1 MIDLHTHTVF
11 SDGELIPSE
20 LVRRAVVT
28 GYEAIAITDHADY
41 TNFEQ
46 LVDVAEKAKYLED
59 VYDIKILSGVEL
71 THVPPA
77 KIEPLVEKSRKKGA
91 DIVVVHGETVTEPV
105 ISGTNSTVV
114 ELGEVDILSHPGLIT
129 QDDVQKAYDN
139 DICLEITSR
148 KGHNITNGHVAKLGL
163 EVGAT
168 MVVNTDTHGPD
179 DLITTEMARKIAM
192 GSGLDEK
199 QADEILHNSKQ
210 LIT

>member
-46 LVDVAEKAKYLED
+46 LVDVAEKTKYLED

-77 KIEPLVEKSRKKGA
+77 KIEPLVEKSRKMGA
-91 DIVVVHGETVTEPV
+91 DIVVVHGETITEPV

-129 QDDVQKAYDN
+129 QDDVLKASDN

-163 EVGAT
+163 ELGAT

>member
-20 LVRRAVVT
+20 LVRRALVT

-46 LVDVAEKAKYLED
+46 LVDVAEKTKYLED

-77 KIEPLVEKSRKKGA
+77 KIEPLVEKSRKMGA

-129 QDDVQKAYDN
+129 KDDVQKAYDN

-179 DLITTEMARKIAM
+179 DLITTEMARKIAI

-199 QADEILHNSKQ
+199 HADEILHNSKQ